1 MVWKYAYFLLP
12 LQHKTKYSFVV
23 RELRYILL
31 LLVIGLYASWQRS
44 DMHAQAAAT
53 CPSASESCMPSV
65 LHNTLEDY
73 AKRLQL
79 QYDCTDAL
87 PSYQLSTRSED
98 NRLRT
103 RRQERVSSSWQVRA
117 HVQDLQAALRYEANS
132 VAHNINRIVAIS
144 SMMPLSLPTEQISFP
159 FHSFW

>member
-1 MVWKYAYFLLP
+1 M
-12 LQHKTKYSFVV
+12 HKFCYLCSIKRNNYFVV

-44 DMHAQAAAT
+44 DMPMQADAS
-53 CPSASESCMPSV
+53 CPSASESSMPSV

-73 AKRLQL
+73 AKRLQQ
-79 QYDCTDAL
+79 QYDWTDAL
-87 PSYQLSTRSED
+87 TSYQIGTRSED

-103 RRQERVSSSWQVRA
+103 RRQERVSSSWQVRINI
-117 HVQDLQAALRYEANS
+117 QDLHAALRYEANRI
-132 VAHNINRIVAIS
+132 AHNINRIVALS
-144 SMMPLSLPTEQISFP
+144 RMTPLSLPTEHISFP

>member
-1 MVWKYAYFLLP
+1 M
-12 LQHKTKYSFVV
+12 HKFCYLCSIKRNYFVV

-53 CPSASESCMPSV
+53 CPSASESSMPSV

-73 AKRLQL
+73 AKRLQQ
-79 QYDCTDAL
+79 QYDWTDAL
-87 PSYQLSTRSED
+87 TSYQIGTRSED

-117 HVQDLQAALRYEANS
+117 HVEDLHAVLRYEANRI
-132 VAHNINRIVAIS
+132 AHNINRIVALSRI
-144 SMMPLSLPTEQISFP
+144 MPLSLPAEHISFP

>member
-1 MVWKYAYFLLP
+1 MHNFCYLCSIKRNY
-12 LQHKTKYSFVV
+12 FVV

-31 LLVIGLYASWQRS
+31 LLVIGLYASWQRADVS
-44 DMHAQAAAT
+44 VQADASS
-53 CPSASESCMPSV
+53 PSASESSMPSV

-79 QYDCTDAL
+79 QYDWTDAL
-87 PSYQLSTRSED
+87 TSYQIGTRSED

-103 RRQERVSSSWQVRA
+103 RRQERVSSSWQVRINI
-117 HVQDLQAALRYEANS
+117 QDLHAALRYQAS
-132 VAHNINRIVAIS
+132 CIAHNINRIVARS
-144 SMMPLSLPTEQISFP
+144 RMTPLSLPTEHISFP

>member
-1 MVWKYAYFLLP
+1 M
-12 LQHKTKYSFVV
+12 

-31 LLVIGLYASWQRS
+31 LLVIGFYAAWQRTDVPVLADAS
-44 DMHAQAAAT
+44 S
-53 CPSASESCMPSV
+53 PSASESGMPSV

-73 AKRLQL
+73 AKRLQQ
-79 QYDCTDAL
+79 QYDWTDAL
-87 PSYQLSTRSED
+87 TSYQIGTRSED

-117 HVQDLQAALRYEANS
+117 HVEDLHAVSRYQTNCI
-132 VAHNINRIVAIS
+132 AHNINRIVALS
-144 SMMPLSLPTEQISFP
+144 RMTPLSLPTEHISFP

>member
-1 MVWKYAYFLLP
+1 M
-12 LQHKTKYSFVV
+12 

-31 LLVIGLYASWQRS
+31 LLVVGLYASWQRADVPVSS
-44 DMHAQAAAT
+44 DASCQ
-53 CPSASESCMPSV
+53 SASESSMPSV

-79 QYDCTDAL
+79 QYDWTDAL
-87 PSYQLSTRSED
+87 TSYQIGTRNED

-103 RRQERVSSSWQVRA
+103 RRQERVSSSWQVRTN
-117 HVQDLQAALRYEANS
+117 VQDLHAVLRYQANCIT
-132 VAHNINRIVAIS
+132 HIINRIVAIS
-144 SMMPLSLPTEQISFP
+144 SIVPLSLPAEQISFP

>member
-1 MVWKYAYFLLP
+1 M
-12 LQHKTKYSFVV
+12 

-31 LLVIGLYASWQRS
+31 LLVVGLYASWQRS
-44 DMHAQAAAT
+44 DMPMQADAS
-53 CPSASESCMPSV
+53 CPAASESSMPSV

-79 QYDCTDAL
+79 QYDWTDAL
-87 PSYQLSTRSED
+87 TSYQIGTRSED

-103 RRQERVSSSWQVRA
+103 RRQERVSSSWQVRIN
-117 HVQDLQAALRYEANS
+117 VEDLHAVLRHQS
-132 VAHNINRIVAIS
+132 SSIAHNINRIVATSRI
-144 SMMPLSLPTEQISFP
+144 MPLSLPKEKISFP

>member
-1 MVWKYAYFLLP
+1 M
-12 LQHKTKYSFVV
+12 

-44 DMHAQAAAT
+44 DMPMQADASS
-53 CPSASESCMPSV
+53 PSASEKSLPSV

-73 AKRLQL
+73 AKRLQQ
-79 QYDCTDAL
+79 QYDWTDAL
-87 PSYQLSTRSED
+87 TSYQIGTRSED

-117 HVQDLQAALRYEANS
+117 HVQDAHAALRHEANRI
-132 VAHNINRIVAIS
+132 AHNINRIVALS
-144 SMMPLSLPTEQISFP
+144 QMMPLSLPTEHISFP

>member
-1 MVWKYAYFLLP
+1 M
-12 LQHKTKYSFVV
+12 QHKTKYYFVV

-44 DMHAQAAAT
+44 DVPVQADASS
-53 CPSASESCMPSV
+53 PSASESSMPSV
-65 LHNTLEDY
+65 FHNTLEDY
-73 AKRLQL
+73 AKRLQQ
-79 QYDCTDAL
+79 QYDWTDAL
-87 PSYQLSTRSED
+87 TSYQIGTRSED

-117 HVQDLQAALRYEANS
+117 HVEDLHAVLRYEANRI
-132 VAHNINRIVAIS
+132 AHNINRIVARSRI
-144 SMMPLSLPTEQISFP
+144 MPLSLPTEHISFP

>member
-1 MVWKYAYFLLP
+1 M
-12 LQHKTKYSFVV
+12 

-31 LLVIGLYASWQRS
+31 LLVVGLYASVQRS
-44 DMHAQAAAT
+44 DMHVPATAT
-53 CPSASESCMPSV
+53 CPSASESSMPSA

-79 QYDCTDAL
+79 QYDWTDAL
-87 PSYQLSTRSED
+87 TSYQIGTRSED

-103 RRQERVSSSWQVRA
+103 RRQERVSTSWQVRA
-117 HVQDLQAALRYEANS
+117 HVEDLHAILRYQAS
-132 VAHNINRIVAIS
+132 SIAHNINRIVALSRIT
-144 SMMPLSLPTEQISFP
+144 PLNLPTEHISFP

>member
-1 MVWKYAYFLLP
+1 M
-12 LQHKTKYSFVV
+12 

-44 DMHAQAAAT
+44 DIPMQATAS
-53 CPSASESCMPSV
+53 CQSASESSMPSV

-79 QYDCTDAL
+79 QYDWTDAL
-87 PSYQLSTRSED
+87 TSYQIGTRSED

-103 RRQERVSSSWQVRA
+103 RRQERVSSSWQVRLN
-117 HVQDLQAALRYEANS
+117 VQDLHAVLRYQS
-132 VAHNINRIVAIS
+132 SSIAHNINQIVAIS
-144 SMMPLSLPTEQISFP
+144 SMMPLSLPKEHISFP

>member
-1 MVWKYAYFLLP
+1 M
-12 LQHKTKYSFVV
+12 

-31 LLVIGLYASWQRS
+31 LLVVGLYASVQRS
-44 DMHAQAAAT
+44 DMHVPATAA
-53 CPSASESCMPSV
+53 CPSASESSMPSA

-73 AKRLQL
+73 AKRLQQ
-79 QYDCTDAL
+79 QYDWTDAL

-103 RRQERVSSSWQVRA
+103 RRQERVSSSWQVRTYVEVLHA
-117 HVQDLQAALRYEANS
+117 ILRYQTS
-132 VAHNINRIVAIS
+132 SIAHNINQIVARSRI
-144 SMMPLSLPTEQISFP
+144 MPLNLPTEHISFP

>member
-1 MVWKYAYFLLP
+1 M
-12 LQHKTKYSFVV
+12 

-31 LLVIGLYASWQRS
+31 LLVIGLYASRQRS

-73 AKRLQL
+73 AKRLQQ
-79 QYDCTDAL
+79 QYDWTDAL
-87 PSYQLSTRSED
+87 TSYQIGTRSED

-103 RRQERVSSSWQVRA
+103 RCQERVSSSWQVRIN
-117 HVQDLQAALRYEANS
+117 VQDLHAVLRYQTNCI
-132 VAHNINRIVAIS
+132 AHNINRIVAMS
-144 SMMPLSLPTEQISFP
+144 SITPLSLPKEHISFP

>member
-1 MVWKYAYFLLP
+1 M
-12 LQHKTKYSFVV
+12 

-31 LLVIGLYASWQRS
+31 LLVVGLYASWQRS
-44 DMHAQAAAT
+44 DVPHPISCQ
-53 CPSASESCMPSV
+53 SASESSMPSV

-73 AKRLQL
+73 AKRLQQ

-87 PSYQLSTRSED
+87 PSYQLSTRNED

-103 RRQERVSSSWQVRA
+103 RRQERVSSSWQVRTY
-117 HVQDLQAALRYEANS
+117 VEDLHAILRYQTS
-132 VAHNINRIVAIS
+132 SIAHNINRIVALSRI
-144 SMMPLSLPTEQISFP
+144 MPLNLPKEHISFP